1 MTDAQ
6 TTLSQTNSSPWPNRP
21 FHRQYLMRQ
30 ANNLFDFFQAPSI
43 NRKGGFFE
51 LNDDGSAIDAA
62 NSTRQIHGTARM
74 VHCFTIGS
82 LIGRPGSDEIVDHGM
97 RYLWEQHRDQRHG
110 GYVWSLD
117 DNGPKDASKQAY
129 GHAFVMLAASSAKLL
144 GHPLADRMVAD
155 VTEVIERRFWDD
167 KVGAVREEF
176 ANDWSGATR
185 YRGQNSNMHLTEA
198 LMAAFEATG
207 DKAYL
212 TKAERIAE
220 LIIAKH
226 AVPLGHR
233 VAEHFDEN
241 WVLDKNYQGSEMFRP
256 SGATPGHWLEWSR
269 LLYQLW
275 VLGEKRL
282 SWMTGAARELF
293 RQSAELGWDQTHGGF
308 FYTLDWDNK
317 PIMREKLW
325 WPVSEAIGAAAYIS
339 AYDTTHDYFQIWY
352 RKLWDYAENH
362 VIDHKRG
369 GWLSELKE
377 DLTPTSRLFVGK
389 PDIYHALQ
397 ACLIPLYP
405 ATGSLTKAII
415 EADHTVKRG
424 H

>member
-1 MTDAQ
+1 MTEANP
-6 TTLSQTNSSPWPNRP
+6 TLPKTNSGPWANRP

-30 ANNLFDFFQAPSI
+30 ANNLFDFFEAPSL
-43 NRKGGFFE
+43 NPKGGFFE
-51 LNDDGSAIDAA
+51 LDDEGVPLGADNAVRQVHVT
-62 NSTRQIHGTARM
+62 TRMIHCS
-74 VHCFTIGS
+74 VIGS
-82 LIGRPGSDEIVDHGM
+82 LIGRPGSDEIIDHGM
-97 RYLWEQHRDQRHG
+97 RYVWDKHRDAKHG

-117 DNGPKDASKQAY
+117 DHGHRDDSKQAY
-129 GHAFVMLAASSAKLL
+129 GHAFVLLAASSAKLV
-144 GHPLADRMVAD
+144 GHPLADKMLAD
-155 VTEVIERRFWDD
+155 VTEVINARFWDD
-167 KVGAVREEF
+167 KSGSVRDQY
-176 ANDWSGATR
+176 NRDWSELLP
-185 YRGQNSNMHLTEA
+185 YRGQNANMHMTEA
-198 LMAAFEATG
+198 LMAAYEATG
-207 DKAYL
+207 KRDYL

-220 LIIAKH
+220 LIILKN
-226 AVPLGHR
+226 AVPLDHR

-241 WVLDKNYQGSEMFRP
+241 WVLDKHYEGNEMFRP
-256 SGATPGHWLEWSR
+256 SGTTPGHWLEWAR

-293 RQSAELGWDQTHGGF
+293 RQSIDLGWDKVHGGF

-339 AYDTTHDYFQIWY
+339 SFGTDDYFQIWY

-362 VIDHKRG
+362 VIDHARG

-405 ATGSLTKAII
+405 TTGSLTKAIV
-415 EADHTVKRG
+415 EADHTTKSHR
-424 H
+424 

>member
-1 MTDAQ
+1 MTEVS
-6 TTLSQTNSSPWPNRP
+6 LPKTNSSPWPSRP

-30 ANNLFDFFQAPSI
+30 ANNLFDFYQAPSI
-43 NRKGGFFE
+43 NPKGGFFE
-51 LNDDGSAIDAA
+51 LDDDGKPLDAD
-62 NSTRQIHGTARM
+62 NSTRQIHITARM
-74 VHCFTIGS
+74 IHCFAIGS

-97 RYLWEQHRDQRHG
+97 QYLWNHHRDQKHG

-117 DNGPKDASKQAY
+117 DNGPKDDTKQAY
-129 GHAFVMLAASSAKLL
+129 GHAFVMLAASSAKLI
-144 GHPLADRMVAD
+144 GHPLADQMLAD
-155 VTEVIERRFWDD
+155 ITQVINQRLWDD

-176 ANDWSGATR
+176 ANDWSPITK

-198 LMAAFEATG
+198 LMGAFEATG
-207 DKAYL
+207 DWHYL
-212 TKAERIAE
+212 EKAERIAE
-220 LIIAKH
+220 LIINKN
-226 AVPLGHR
+226 AVPLGYR

-241 WVLDKNYQGSEMFRP
+241 WVLDKDYLGSEMFRP

-275 VLGEKRL
+275 ILGEKRL

-293 RQSAELGWDQTHGGF
+293 RQAVALGWDQNYGGF

-317 PIMREKLW
+317 PMMREKLW
-325 WPVSEAIGAAAYIS
+325 WPVSEAIGASAYI
-339 AYDTTHDYFQIWY
+339 AAFDNDDYFQSWY
-352 RKLWDYAENH
+352 RKLWDFAENH
-362 VIDHKRG
+362 IIDHKRG

-377 DLTPTSRLFVGK
+377 DLTPTGRLFVGK

-405 ATGSLTKAII
+405 STGSLTKAII
-415 EADHTVKRG
+415 EADHTIKQ
-424 H
+424 HH

>member
-1 MTDAQ
+1 MTDANFH
-6 TTLSQTNSSPWPNRP
+6 LPRTNASSWSERP

-30 ANNLFDFFQAPSI
+30 ANNLFDFFEAASI
-43 NRKGGFFE
+43 NSKGGFFE
-51 LNDDGSAIDAA
+51 LDDEGKPLGGDNAV
-62 NSTRQIHGTARM
+62 RQIHVTTRM
-74 VHCFTIGS
+74 VHCAVIGS
-82 LIGRPGSDEIVDHGM
+82 LLGRPGSDEIVEHGM
-97 RYLWEQHRDQRHG
+97 RYVWEHHRDAQHG
-110 GYVWSLD
+110 GYAWGVNDQGISD
-117 DNGPKDASKQAY
+117 GSKQAY
-129 GHAFVMLAASSAKLL
+129 GHAFVLLAASSAKLV
-144 GHPLADRMVAD
+144 GHPLADQVLAD
-155 VTEVIERRFWDD
+155 VTQVINAKFWDEEW
-167 KVGAVREEF
+167 GAVRDEY
-176 ANDWSGATR
+176 NQDWSELLP
-185 YRGQNSNMHLTEA
+185 YRGQNANMHMTEA

-207 DKAYL
+207 DRHYL

-220 LIIAKH
+220 LIIAKN

-233 VAEHFDEN
+233 VAEHFDDK
-241 WVLDKNYQGSEMFRP
+241 WVLDKNYEGNEMFRP

-269 LLYQLW
+269 LLFQLW
-275 VLGEKRL
+275 ALGDKRN
-282 SWMTGAARELF
+282 SWMTDAARNLF
-293 RQSAELGWDQTHGGF
+293 QQSIELGWDKVHGGF

-325 WPVSEAIGAAAYIS
+325 WPVSEAIGAAAVLS
-339 AYDTTHDYFQIWY
+339 QHDREDFFQIWY

-362 VIDHKRG
+362 VIDHARG

-405 ATGSLTKAII
+405 ATGSLTAAII
-415 EADHTVKRG
+415 EADHTVKQA

>member
-1 MTDAQ
+1 MTDAKL
-6 TTLSQTNSSPWPNRP
+6 TLPKTNSSLWQNRP

-30 ANNLFDFFQAPSI
+30 ANNLFDFFEAPSM
-43 NRKGGFFE
+43 NPKGGFFE
-51 LNDDGSAIDAA
+51 LDDEGNPLDTDNAV
-62 NSTRQIHGTARM
+62 RQIHVTTRM
-74 VHCFTIGS
+74 VHCAVLGS

-97 RYLWEQHRDQRHG
+97 RYIWEKHRDTRNG
-110 GYVWSLD
+110 GYVWSVD
-117 DNGPKDASKQAY
+117 DDGVTNGSKQAY
-129 GHAFVMLAASSAKLL
+129 GHAFVLLAASSAKLV
-144 GHPLADRMVAD
+144 GHPLADQMIAD
-155 VTEVIERRFWDD
+155 VTGIINTRFWDEQSGSVKD
-167 KVGAVREEF
+167 EY
-176 ANDWSGATR
+176 NQNWSQLLP
-185 YRGQNSNMHLTEA
+185 YRGQNANMHMTEA

-207 DKAYL
+207 NRDYL
-212 TKAERIAE
+212 AKAERIAE
-220 LIIAKH
+220 LIIARN

-233 VAEHFDEN
+233 VAEHFDQH
-241 WVLDKNYQGSEMFRP
+241 WVLDKNYEGNEMFRP
-256 SGATPGHWLEWSR
+256 SGTTPGHWLEWSR

-293 RQSAELGWDQTHGGF
+293 VQSIELGWDKVHGGF

-325 WPVSEAIGAAAYIS
+325 WPTSEAIGAAAYIS
-339 AYDTTHDYFQIWY
+339 AFDSGDYFQAWY
-352 RKLWDYAENH
+352 RRLWDYAENH

-369 GWLSELKE
+369 GWLSELTE
-377 DLTPTSRLFVGK
+377 DLKPTSRLFVGK

-405 ATGSLTKAII
+405 TNGSLTKGII
-415 EADHTVKRG
+415 EADHTVKQR

>member
-1 MTDAQ
+1 MTDA
-6 TTLSQTNSSPWPNRP
+6 TISLPRTNSSPWSARP

-30 ANNLFDFFQAPSI
+30 ANNLFDFFMQASI
-43 NRKGGFFE
+43 NPKGGFFE
-51 LNDDGSAIDAA
+51 LDDAGKPLGGDNPA
-62 NSTRQIHGTARM
+62 RQIHVTTRM
-74 VHCFTIGS
+74 VHCAAIGS

-97 RYLWEQHRDQRHG
+97 RYVWEHHRDAKHG
-110 GYVWSLD
+110 GYAWGVKD
-117 DNGPKDASKQAY
+117 DGISDGSKQAY
-129 GHAFVMLAASSAKLL
+129 GHAFVLLAASSAKVA
-144 GHPLADRMVAD
+144 GHPLADQMLAD
-155 VTEVIERRFWDD
+155 VTAVINAKFWDEER
-167 KVGAVREEF
+167 GAVRDEY
-176 ANDWSGATR
+176 NQDWSTLLP
-185 YRGQNSNMHLTEA
+185 YRGQNANMHMTEA

-207 DKAYL
+207 DRTYL
-212 TKAERIAE
+212 VKAERIAE
-220 LIIAKH
+220 LIIAKN

-241 WVLDKNYQGSEMFRP
+241 WLLDKDYEGNEMFRP

-269 LLYQLW
+269 LLFQLW
-275 VLGEKRL
+275 TLGDKRL
-282 SWMTGAARELF
+282 SWMTDAARHLF
-293 RQSAELGWDQTHGGF
+293 VQSIELGWDKVHGGF

-325 WPVSEAIGAAAYIS
+325 WPVSEAIGAAAVLS
-339 AYDTTHDYFQIWY
+339 THERDDYFQSWY

-362 VIDHKRG
+362 VIDHARG

-405 ATGSLTKAII
+405 ATGSLTAAII
-415 EADHTVKRG
+415 EADHTVKR
-424 H
+424 HH